1 MQLLSVWCNES
12 IQDIRAA
19 LGPFVPSP
27 STAAPQFGYLR
38 ATYYDEHG
46 ANKIK
51 LMKGELPWR
60 TGHVQDFPVTVTLN
74 PKPLNPLTLNPKP
87 CQREEE
93 ANTEGMDHMEGT
105 LSSVNFPQ
113 YEVLYDKWKKNNLS
127 DAEVV
132 TIGGKNLLDLM
143 QAQYILDIETVEWE
157 QEEHRENEDDKK
169 GEKGEKRKLEEAGL
183 T

>member
-27 STAAPQFGYLR
+27 SRAAPQFGYLR

-60 TGHVQDFPVTVTLN
+60 TGHVQDFLVTVTLN
-74 PKPLNPLTLNPKP
+74 PKPLNLNPKP
-87 CQREEE
+87 E
-93 ANTEGMDHMEGT
+93 T
-105 LSSVNFPQ
+105 LS
-113 YEVLYDKWKKNNLS
+113 LS
-127 DAEVV
+127 CS
-132 TIGGKNLLDLM
+132 DLWM
-143 QAQYILDIETVEWE
+143 MNILHE
-157 QEEHRENEDDKK
+157 REATPEC
-169 GEKGEKRKLEEAGL
+169 
-183 T
+183 